1 MNPDTVRRMGIGCV
15 GALTP
20 ILINVLI
27 VDLQTTLSNVTLV
40 SAVFYLI
47 RVAALCGAACIVVF
61 LNSDEVRP
69 VKLFQLGVAAPA
81 LLTGM
86 INGAV
91 IAKGNGA
98 PPVAPPAAQSMLY
111 DGPGIERTPFMP
123 SFITAAYAQAV
134 TQDVAVEDCTKA
146 KQSTFTQQALKGLL
160 GLQPDNQWYVVV
172 GSNPTAQSATGD
184 AALLNRRYVG
194 KFTAKVCTPAGSSD
208 GRFRVVI
215 GDGMSYD
222 GASKLRADAVAAG
235 LPGDAWVWNP
245 QLATR

>member
-1 MNPDTVRRMGIGCV
+1 PDTVRRMGIGCV

-40 SAVFYLI
+40 SVVFYLI
-47 RVAALCGAACIVVF
+47 RVAALCGAACIVIF

-98 PPVAPPAAQSMLY
+98 PPVASPPAQSMLY
-111 DGPGIERTPFMP
+111 DGPGIERISFMP
-123 SFITAAYAQAV
+123 SFVNAAYAQPVA
-134 TQDVAVEDCTKA
+134 QDVAVEDCTKA
-146 KQSTFTQQALKGLL
+146 KQATFTQQALKGLL

-184 AALLNRRYVG
+184 AVLLNRRYVG
-194 KFTAKVCTPAGSSD
+194 KFTAKVCAPAGSSD

-215 GDGMSYD
+215 GEGMSYD
-222 GASKLRADAVAAG
+222 SASKLRADAVAAG

-245 QLATR
+245 LLATR